1 MLSDSELEKIVDKLI
16 ATSKSLIEERGA
28 NASGPLIGLVM
39 KEVRGKANAASV
51 SELVKKKLGQ
61 LQKE

>member
-1 MLSDSELEKIVDKLI
+1 
-16 ATSKSLIEERGA
+16 
-28 NASGPLIGLVM
+28 M
-39 KEVRGKANAASV
+39 KEVRGKANATSV